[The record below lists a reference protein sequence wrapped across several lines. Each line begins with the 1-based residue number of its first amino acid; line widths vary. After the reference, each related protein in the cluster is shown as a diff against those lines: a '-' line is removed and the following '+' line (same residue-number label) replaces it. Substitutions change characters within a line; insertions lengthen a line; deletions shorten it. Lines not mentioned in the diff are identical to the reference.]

1 MPCHHKFIDCLNLDS
16 INFHPNTLVIGTFNP
31 GWDNLNNQA
40 EWFYGRTARNYFW
53 DVLPRIYEGIN
64 LRHQPHTQW
73 KHFCARNGIAVTDL
87 LQTIN
92 DAEVDNPAH
101 VAALLGYQDADIANN
116 FHDFTPVD
124 IVGVLQN
131 HPTINHVYLTRQLG
145 VPFWDNLWL
154 QVTEYCNDNNIS
166 HQTLLTPS
174 GGARFQMQD
183 HPGVA
188 LRDFIYNSWI
198 PLWHQ
203 MNG

>member
-1 MPCHHKFIDCLNLDS
+1 MPCNHKFLDYLHLARID
-16 INFHPNTLVIGTFNP
+16 FEPTTLIIGTFNP
-31 GWDNLNNQA
+31 GWDNLGNNA

-53 DVLPRIYEGIN
+53 DVLPRIYEDIN
-64 LRHQPHTQW
+64 LRHQTHLEW
-73 KHFCARNGIAVTDL
+73 KQFCARNGIAVTDL

-92 DAEVDNPAH
+92 DADIVNPAH
-101 VAALLGYQDADIANN
+101 VDALMGYQDADIANN

-124 IVGVLQN
+124 IVRVLRD

-154 QVTEYCNDNNIS
+154 QVTEYCNQNNIT

-174 GGARFQMQD
+174 ASARFQM
-183 HPGVA
+183 PGDA
-188 LRDFIYNSWI
+188 GISLRDFIYNSWL

-203 MNG
+203 L